1 MFMLEKAAREK
12 FQTELG
18 NYLKDKRVAANL
30 TQGQIAETL
39 GLESPQFISN
49 IERGKCAIPM
59 HIMRQLIKEYS
70 MDKSEFLE
78 YIADLQ
84 MNYFKKSLGTQ
95 KKSNRSVS

>member
-30 TQGQIAETL
+30 TQGQVAETL

-59 HIMRQLIKEYS
+59 HIVRQLVKEYHL
-70 MDKSEFLE
+70 DKSEFLH
-78 YIADLQ
+78 YISDLQ
-84 MNYFKKSLGTQ
+84 MSYFRKSLSQ
-95 KKSNRSVS
+95 KKNTAG

>member
-12 FQTELG
+12 FQVELG

-30 TQGQIAETL
+30 TQGQVAETL

-59 HIMRQLIKEYS
+59 HIMRQLLKKYN
-70 MDKSEFLE
+70 MDKNEFLD
-78 YIADLQ
+78 YIGGLQ
-84 MNYFKKSLGTQ
+84 MNYFRKSLSH
-95 KKSNRSVS
+95 KKGSVG